1 MLLIH
6 GGRVIDPLNG
16 VDEQRSLL
24 IKEGKIIDLFPDSE
38 QQKHNLEGVRI
49 INASGCLVLPGLID
63 MHVHLREPGH
73 EYKETIETGCRAAA
87 AGGFTSIACMPNTDP
102 VNDNQAVTKYIL
114 DRARK
119 CGCVNVYP
127 VGAITAG
134 LKGECLAAMGEL
146 KAAGAA
152 AVSDDGKTVKNT
164 ELMRRAMEYAKNFSL
179 PVICHCEDLDLVG
192 SGVMN
197 EGYTS
202 MRIGLKGIP
211 NAAEDIIVAR
221 EVSLSEHTDCR
232 VHIAHVSTEGA
243 VAIIRE
249 AKSRG
254 AKVTA
259 ETAPHY
265 FTLNDECLGTFDT
278 NFKVNPPLRSA
289 RDVQAIRRGLK
300 EGIIDVIAT
309 DHAPHSSLEKDVEF
323 DYASSGIVGLET
335 ALPLVLRLVKEG
347 VLTLQGLVEKCA
359 VNPAQILGIPKGTLG
374 RGCDADITIIN
385 PSSAGRVDV
394 NRFQSKSR
402 NSPFHGWEIEGCALF
417 TIVKGRVVAESP
429 VHACKA
435 PDL

>member
-1 MLLIH
+1 MLLIR

-16 VDEQRSLL
+16 VDDHLSIF
-24 IKEGKIIDLFPDSE
+24 IKDGKIVDVFPDGAQP
-38 QQKHNLEGVRI
+38 QQTHAGARI
-49 INASGCLVLPGLID
+49 INAEGCLVVPGLID
-63 MHVHLREPGH
+63 IHVHLREPGH

-87 AGGFTSIACMPNTDP
+87 AGGFTSIACMPNTNP
-102 VNDNQAVTKYIL
+102 VNDNQEVTEYIL
-114 DRARK
+114 DRAAK
-119 CGCVNVYP
+119 SGCVNVYP

-146 KAAGAA
+146 KGAGAV
-152 AVSDDGKTVKNT
+152 AVSDDGKTVKNS
-164 ELMRRAMEYAKNFSL
+164 ELMRRAMEYAQNYNL
-179 PVICHCEDLDLVG
+179 PVICHCEDSDLVG
-192 SGVMN
+192 SGAMN
-197 EGYTS
+197 EGSTS

-221 EVSLSEHTDCR
+221 EVSLSELTGCR
-232 VHIAHVSTEGA
+232 VHIAHVSTEGS
-243 VAIIRE
+243 VGIIRE

-254 AKVTA
+254 VKVTA

-289 RDVQAIRRGLK
+289 RDVQAIRKGLQ

-323 DYASSGIVGLET
+323 DYASSGIAGLET

-359 VNPAQILGIPKGTLG
+359 VNPAKILGIPKGTLG
-374 RGCDADITIIN
+374 RGCDADITIID

-402 NSPFHGWEIEGCALF
+402 NSPFHGWEIEGRALY
-417 TIVKGRVVAESP
+417 TIFKGKVVAEVS
-429 VHACKA
+429 ARSG
-435 PDL
+435 